1 MYYLE
6 SLTACSCEL
15 VNKLLL
21 SMRGREAVLRTLVTE
36 KFHSMM
42 MIYDFYDMAKEGDE
56 WP

>member
-1 MYYLE
+1 MLRTSE
-6 SLTACSCEL
+6 QTTAEHEL
-15 VNKLLL
+15 A
-21 SMRGREAVLRTLVTE
+21 SRMCRRGREAVLCTLVAE

>member
-1 MYYLE
+1 MLRTSE
-6 SLTACSCEL
+6 QTSAEHEL
-15 VNKLLL
+15 AR
-21 SMRGREAVLRTLVTE
+21 MCRRGREAVLCTLVAE

>member
-1 MYYLE
+1 MLRTSE
-6 SLTACSCEL
+6 QTSAEHEL
-15 VNKLLL
+15 AR
-21 SMRGREAVLRTLVTE
+21 MRRRGREAVLRYTQVAE